1 MQEKDN
7 EISFYLHIKDSG
19 RSFPPLIGMTTEQIA
34 KITLERLKPVLAE
47 KLKELRQSGIHFQK
61 RELHFFIFQ
70 DTFLPPSDEVLNI
83 LAKISITA
91 FQLFSLKN
99 QEVIVSTTDESVSVS
114 FSPENPK
121 SMQKLFSSSDA
132 FRMRNPKDWARALN
146 ILQKIKNKELMEK
159 GVFFISPDESFISLD
174 SDIDEGTIIH
184 KDVFIISSK
193 IGRDSEIGQGVF
205 LFGCK
210 IHDRVKILPYSY
222 LEGAEIDEDVS
233 VGPFARMR
241 PKVIVRKNSKIGNFA
256 EIKNSEIGEGTKIQ
270 HFSYIGDAVIGKNVN
285 IGAGTVTCNWDGR
298 AKNRTEIED
307 GVFVGSGAMLVA
319 PLKIEKFA
327 YIGAGST
334 ITKNV
339 PPYSLSVERS
349 EQKIIPDWTKRK
361 FPDLVSEND

>member
-1 MQEKDN
+1 MQEKEN
-7 EISFYLHIKDSG
+7 EMNFYLHIKDSG
-19 RSFPPLIGMTTEQIA
+19 RSFPPLIGMTTQQIA
-34 KITLERLKPVLAE
+34 KITLERLKPVLSE
-47 KLKELRQSGIHFQK
+47 KLKDLEQSGIRFQK
-61 RELHFFIFQ
+61 RDLHFFIFQ
-70 DTFLPPSDEVLNI
+70 DTFLPPSDEVLNT
-83 LAKISITA
+83 LTKISIA
-91 FQLFSLKN
+91 VFQQFSLKN
-99 QEVIVSTTDESVSVS
+99 QEVVISTADDSVSVS
-114 FSPENPK
+114 FSPEDSK
-121 SMQKLFSSSDA
+121 SVQKLFSSSDA
-132 FRMRNPKDWARALN
+132 FRMKNPEDWSRAWH
-146 ILQKIKNKELMEK
+146 ILQKIKNDELMKK

-174 SDIDEGTIIH
+174 SDVGEGTVIY

-193 IGRDSEIGQGVF
+193 IGRDVEIGQGVF
-205 LFGCK
+205 VFDCN

-222 LEGAEIDEDVS
+222 LEGAEIEQDVS

-270 HFSYIGDAVIGKNVN
+270 HFSYIGDARIGKNVN

-298 AKNRTEIED
+298 AKNQTEIED

-361 FPDLVSEND
+361 FPDLVSEKD